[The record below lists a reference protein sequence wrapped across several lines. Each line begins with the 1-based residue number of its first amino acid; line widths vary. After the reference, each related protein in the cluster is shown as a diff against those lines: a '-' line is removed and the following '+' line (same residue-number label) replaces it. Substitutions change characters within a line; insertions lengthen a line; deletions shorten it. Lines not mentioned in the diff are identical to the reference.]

1 MGNAHVKCQGV
12 ITRKRVMAY
21 ITEESTI
28 DHIIMSTELA
38 SNVTNILVDEEQKYA
53 LTRITKT
60 KHGVVVKRSDHNV
73 ILTEL
78 ALSWTSTSKKET
90 IEILNCKDKICQKK
104 FYTETSENTYL

>member
-1 MGNAHVKCQGV
+1 
-12 ITRKRVMAY
+12 MAY

-60 KHGVVVKRSDHNV
+60 KHGVVVKRSDPMQCYTNR
-73 ILTEL
+73 
-78 ALSWTSTSKKET
+78 TSTVMDLNIKKR
-90 IEILNCKDKICQKK
+90 KD
-104 FYTETSENTYL
+104 